1 MSLPDKK
8 LSKNSQDIRLA
19 ATQKIWSLA
28 IGMFAICIPLSNAT
42 NSGAILPITVVVGA
56 TLGTASVWRA
66 STKESMNN
74 SQVSGK
80 IKQLEERVA
89 NLETIITSENINW
102 QSLIESSPKNAVLNE
117 DSSSIEEIEQPK

>member
-74 SQVSGK
+74 SPVSGK

>member
-1 MSLPDKK
+1 MQLIAELFYLLLSLWGPPWEQHQCGEPPQ
-8 LSKNSQDIRLA
+8 KNQLTTVRSQ
-19 ATQKIWSLA
+19 
-28 IGMFAICIPLSNAT
+28 
-42 NSGAILPITVVVGA
+42 
-56 TLGTASVWRA
+56 
-66 STKESMNN
+66 E
-74 SQVSGK
+74 K

>member
-66 STKESMNN
+66 STKESINN

>member
-66 STKESMNN
+66 STKESINN
-74 SQVSGK
+74 SQVSRK
-80 IKQLEERVA
+80 L
-89 NLETIITSENINW
+89 
-102 QSLIESSPKNAVLNE
+102 SS
-117 DSSSIEEIEQPK
+117 